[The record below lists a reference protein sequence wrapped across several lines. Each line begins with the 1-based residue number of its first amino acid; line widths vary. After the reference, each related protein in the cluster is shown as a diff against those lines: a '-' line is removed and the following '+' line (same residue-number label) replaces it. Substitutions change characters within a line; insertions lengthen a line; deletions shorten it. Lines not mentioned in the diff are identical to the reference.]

1 MQSRLSIDRTVAVI
15 RVLLI
20 VGAVA
25 ALVAAASA

>member
-1 MQSRLSIDRTVAVI
+1 MHSRVSIDRTVAVI

>member
-1 MQSRLSIDRTVAVI
+1 MQSRVSIDRTVAVI